1 MPDQRA
7 GIPAGSGVAVPPEG
21 AGLGAAVP
29 PDGAGSGAAV
39 RPDGTGSGAAVRPD
53 GAGSGAGLPPDGAG
67 SAASVPPDG
76 AGSSQADAAERR
88 ARPRSR
94 LAAALRLAGSRPVQW
109 AFLAATVAIGG
120 YAVAAGWSHVQAGL
134 SRLGPVV
141 VIGALACVLAAL
153 LATMQVYR
161 LLLAAL
167 GSPLPARPAAQILF
181 VGQLGKYLPG
191 SVWPVLAQMQLGAAH
206 KVPRARSASASVLVM
221 LISLVS
227 GILIGLVMLPFAGH
241 AAPYRWVF
249 LLAPVI
255 GVCMHPKALNRILGG
270 VLRLA
275 RRPPLE
281 RPLTG
286 AAVAA
291 GLGWGVLSWIFF
303 GLQIWLLGVRLGLSG
318 GSGLLLATGGFAF
331 AWCAGFLVVFAPAG
345 AGVREIVL
353 IAVLVAV
360 LTRGDATAV
369 ALVSRVLMTIGDL
382 LCAGTAAWFARKV
395 RPAGASAGH
404 RAG

>member
-7 GIPAGSGVAVPPEG
+7 GIPVGSGVAGPPDG
-21 AGLGAAVP
+21 AGGDRAAAVP
-29 PDGAGSGAAV
+29 PDDAGGEL
-39 RPDGTGSGAAVRPD
+39 TGSDDAGGELTGSD
-53 GAGSGAGLPPDGAG
+53 GAGGELTGSDGAG
-67 SAASVPPDG
+67 GVL
-76 AGSSQADAAERR
+76 AGSDAVSGDRAGAADRPAG
-88 ARPRSR
+88 PRSR
-94 LAAALRLAGSRPVQW
+94 LAGALRLAGSRPVQW

-120 YAVAAGWSHVQAGL
+120 YAVASGWSHVQAGL

-161 LLLAAL
+161 VLLAAL

-227 GILIGLVMLPFAGH
+227 GILIGLVMLPFARH

-255 GVCMHPKALNRILGG
+255 GICMHPKALNRILDG

-275 RRPPLE
+275 RRPALE

-286 AAVAA
+286 GAVAA
-291 GLGWGVLSWIFF
+291 ALGWGVLSWIFF

-395 RPAGASAGH
+395 QPAGAGAGR